1 MVRDRR
7 PMPDV
12 SVPSASNL
20 QCLRLRLCARS
31 SLAMARVI
39 KKLGTLL
46 LVAAVA
52 YPIAAAAGEDDEQEA
67 ESERREAVRS
77 AVEQGHI
84 RPLSVLLKEIQKQLP
99 GKVIGVEAEQKER
112 RWIYEFR
119 VIDTSGQLYEVSV
132 DAATAEILKIER
144 E

>member
-1 MVRDRR
+1 MERDR
-7 PMPDV
+7 PLMPEV

-52 YPIAAAAGEDDEQEA
+52 YPIAAAAGEDEEQEA

-84 RPLSVLLKEIQKQLP
+84 KPLSELLKEIQKQLP
-99 GKVIGVEAEQKER
+99 GKVLGIEAEQKGR

-119 VIDTSGQLYEVSV
+119 VIDTSGRLYEVSV
-132 DAATAEILKIER
+132 DAATAEILKIEQ